1 METKMSLIEQLK
13 AYETILV
20 KPEIRP
26 SSFDLTELID
36 ENFVE
41 FTSTGKTLNK
51 QQVVDFLLNEKTSNN
66 SLSNFNLIQ
75 LSNDTVLLTY
85 HYIKFVNDEKTQSLR
100 SSIWKFSNDKWQILF
115 HQGTITKNNPQ

>member
-1 METKMSLIEQLK
+1 MSLIEQLK

-51 QQVVDFLLNEKTSNN
+51 QQVVDFLFNEKTSNN